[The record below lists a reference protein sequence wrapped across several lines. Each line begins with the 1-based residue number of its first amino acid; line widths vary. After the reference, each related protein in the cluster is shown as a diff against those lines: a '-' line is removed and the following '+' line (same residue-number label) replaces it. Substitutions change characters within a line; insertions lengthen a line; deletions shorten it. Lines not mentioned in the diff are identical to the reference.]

1 MRKNQNYTGD
11 FKVKVAQ
18 AYLFDHLGA
27 INQWQNILVS
37 PIAHK
42 YNIGL
47 NCTRTI
53 LNFSIKI
60 IVVDRHKLSQR
71 R

>member
-18 AYLFDHLGA
+18 AYLFDHLGGYQSVA
-27 INQWQNILVS
+27 EHFGVTNR
-37 PIAHK
+37 K